1 MHDEASH
8 IQTRLDML
16 EHAIQAMQPAKA
28 CACSVAPDARRVQHA
43 ERTGRFVQE
52 DRLQIIKA
60 FLDGRRLRTRYFDQ
74 DLFFDPAW
82 SILIDLYRAELTGE
96 QLSVSSVCYGSGVAE
111 TTALRYVKVLELRGF
126 IERKPD
132 PKDRRRFFLGLHRSA
147 FDKLDRYFADV
158 SNEWASLL
166 HATGNVGVSK
176 PMARYG

>member
-1 MHDEASH
+1 MHDEASD

-16 EHAIQAMQPAKA
+16 EHAIQAMQPAKG
-28 CACSVAPDARRVQHA
+28 CACPVALDMRRGQPT
-43 ERTGRFVQE
+43 ERAGRFLQK
-52 DRLQIIKA
+52 DRLQIVNA
-60 FLDGRRLRTRYFDQ
+60 FLYGRRLRTRYFDQ
-74 DLFFDPAW
+74 HLFFDPAW

-111 TTALRYVKVLELRGF
+111 TTALRYVRLLELRGF

-147 FDKLDRYFADV
+147 FEKLDRYFADV

-166 HATGNVGVSK
+166 CATADVGVSK